1 MALYLESEIKKLRN
15 VIKEI
20 SKLAENQVLEAMKSL
35 LSEDG
40 TDKKEIKKAENKID
54 KLDMKIDQICQT
66 IVALQQPVASDLRF
80 VLSAMQIGNEAER
93 IGDLAIDIIKKS
105 KNVNVK
111 HDLIVRLNI
120 AELAREI
127 EEITFKT
134 NEYFKTLEE
143 IKIQEIFALDSSI
156 KSRIDSAIA
165 AIIEEMKINPK
176 AVTSG
181 TNLVIILKHLERMS
195 DHCTNIAESVYF
207 VITAKIVKH
216 SRFDEKRN

>member
-15 VIKEI
+15 IIKEI
-20 SKLAENQVLEAMKSL
+20 SKLAESQVFEAMKTL

-93 IGDLAIDIIKKS
+93 IGDLAMDIIKKS
-105 KNVNVK
+105 KNIDQK
-111 HDLIVRLNI
+111 HDLVVKFNM

-127 EEITFKT
+127 EEITFRT

-143 IKIQEIFALDSSI
+143 SKIQEIFTLDSSI
-156 KSRIDSAIA
+156 KNRIEETIA
-165 AIIEEMKINPK
+165 AIIEEMKINP
-176 AVTSG
+176 AVVVSG
-181 TNLVIILKHLERMS
+181 TNLVIVLKHLERMS

-216 SRFDEKRN
+216 SRFDEKK

>member
-20 SKLAENQVLEAMKSL
+20 SKLAESQVFEAMKTL

-93 IGDLAIDIIKKS
+93 IGDLAMDIIKKS
-105 KNVNVK
+105 KNIDQK
-111 HDLIVRLNI
+111 HDLVVKFNM

-127 EEITFKT
+127 EEITFRT

-143 IKIQEIFALDSSI
+143 SKIQEIFTLDSSI
-156 KSRIDSAIA
+156 KNRIEETIA
-165 AIIEEMKINPK
+165 AIIEEMKINP
-176 AVTSG
+176 AVVVSG
-181 TNLVIILKHLERMS
+181 TNLVIVLKHLERMS

-216 SRFDEKRN
+216 SRFDEKK

>member
-20 SKLAENQVLEAMKSL
+20 SKLGEKQVLEAMKVL

-105 KNVNVK
+105 KKIDEK
-111 HDLIVRLNI
+111 HDLVVKFNI

-134 NEYFKTLEE
+134 NEYFKSLEE
-143 IKIQEIFALDSSI
+143 NKIQEIFALDSSI
-156 KSRIDSAIA
+156 KNRIEVSIA
-165 AIIEEMKINPK
+165 AIIQEIK
-176 AVTSG
+176 
-181 TNLVIILKHLERMS
+181 
-195 DHCTNIAESVYF
+195 
-207 VITAKIVKH
+207 
-216 SRFDEKRN
+216 